1 MLQVELRYAPSM
13 RCQMIMDMASLRDLH
28 WDSKKIS
35 YSVGRSYRKVSY
47 SVGIY
52 YGNREVNIEAY
63 PLGV

>member
-1 MLQVELRYAPSM
+1 
-13 RCQMIMDMASLRDLH
+13 MIMDMASLRDLH

-35 YSVGRSYRKVSY
+35 YSIGRSYRKVSS